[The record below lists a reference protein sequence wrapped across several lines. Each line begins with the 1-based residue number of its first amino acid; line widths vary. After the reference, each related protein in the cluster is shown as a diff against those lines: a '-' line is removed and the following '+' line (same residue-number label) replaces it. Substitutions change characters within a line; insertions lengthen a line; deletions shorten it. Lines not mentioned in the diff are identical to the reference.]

1 VAVPE
6 EVKRV
11 VHEPEAQ
18 VGVLQSLGAPQSRS
32 SLQVGPVGVS
42 DGVSLGVSDG
52 VSLGVS
58 DGVSLGVSDGVSL
71 GVSDGV
77 SVGVSVVVSAV
88 SAVSTT
94 SFSGVWQAVIIATVI
109 KIQPMEIPSLLG
121 P

>member
-1 VAVPE
+1 
-6 EVKRV
+6 V
-11 VHEPEAQ
+11 VHDPEAQ

-58 DGVSLGVSDGVSL
+58 DGVSLVVSDGVSLGVSDGVSL

-77 SVGVSVVVSAV
+77 SVGVLVVVSAV